1 MITKTNFEDMLCK
14 SAELFSFSKKHT
26 DLFVL
31 LQTNTVTYQQLTVSH
46 LHGTSSASAR
56 LSLKRLEASGY
67 IEART
72 LSKHNNEKYYFLT
85 ANGRNWIRS
94 AFPQG
99 FLTQMQIAWSRR
111 PPSGSQQILHRIRT
125 NDFYFAYIAAKESV
139 PRIWVLEHPLASKAR
154 CESSPARCDA
164 LFSGISRDYYIEQDN
179 NSQSETVIRKKIS
192 QYADAGFF
200 DLTQGPPPILIFC
213 LSFPACTH
221 AEGTA
226 PFSTYRL
233 LLKFCKLWKLLEQ
246 KHGIELDYE
255 QFNNTLKA
263 SSLGV
268 TVSNIDFL
276 RLELIH
282 KQHPDADTLI
292 ELIRLKNA
300 YLADSG
306 DSIELA
312 HERDA
317 FYRKRLK
324 SHYYALYKA
333 FSCLHASARRAV
345 PLFVVPNHRLTAIMP
360 FILKEELAL
369 GTKLRMY
376 LLHQNLILDG
386 WKYES
391 PIAIPIGGSN
401 NLYFFAGLSHP
412 YLGYLILEIPYHDIS
427 ALPRIEYN
435 MKFLG
440 GLQDV
445 SFLFFTDRDL
455 FSNLQ
460 DACWQNGCSRHH
472 TVLASDIYHIFDQDE
487 EISPMYQF
495 DDDKDMH
502 ESYFEVDLFYGKLRT
517 IRKEDVV

>member
-67 IEART
+67 VEART

-94 AFPQG
+94 AFPQE
-99 FLTQMQIAWSRR
+99 FLEQMKIAWSRR

-125 NDFYFAYIAAKESV
+125 NDFYFAYIAAKESI

-200 DLTQGPPPILIFC
+200 GLTQGNPPILVFC
-213 LSFPACTH
+213 LSFPACSH
-221 AEGTA
+221 AEGKA

-255 QFNNTLKA
+255 QFNNTLRA
-263 SSLGV
+263 SSLG
-268 TVSNIDFL
+268 
-276 RLELIH
+276 ELI
-282 KQHPDADTLI
+282 Q
-292 ELIRLKNA
+292 LKNA

-324 SHYYALYKA
+324 SHYYALYKV

-360 FILKEELAL
+360 FILKEELEL

-376 LLHQNLILDG
+376 LLQQNLILDG

-401 NLYFFAGLSHP
+401 ILYFFAGLSHP

-440 GLQDV
+440 RLRDV

-460 DACWQNGCSRHH
+460 DACWQNGCSRQH